1 MVPSGKRISLV
12 VAVHPVVAI
21 SRRKAAII
29 WRGLMVQDSVKQRL
43 IKVLGK
49 TKADCGGAGVG
60 LVVPEPVRRAQV
72 QRCVAPASASHHAS
86 AAIASV
92 RF

>member
-43 IKVLGK
+43 INIPGK

-60 LVVPEPVRRAQV
+60 LVPEPVRRAQV